1 MQKTLAF
8 ARRFPFVPRL
18 GKGGPLLSKLMKI
31 SFYSIVIAL
40 TTAQL
45 LFAETSRAQDIR
57 ETKITFGGQYSSLK
71 SALNKLQ
78 KESGYNVFYLSPKVN
93 PYKEDLTVPLAT
105 RSVHQTLELI
115 LQKTPFT
122 FRQEGKT
129 IILTEILAPVP
140 AEQPAQPAEK
150 TIRGK
155 VTDEKSEGLPGVSI
169 LVKGTQQG
177 TITDENGNYQVSVQ
191 NDEAI
196 LIFSFVGY
204 LSQEIPVEGRALL
217 DVSLKVDEKSL
228 EEVVVVGY
236 GTQRKGSVT
245 GAVDVISDE
254 QIKNRQAPTVS
265 QILQGLS
272 PAMSFST
279 NNYGFQP
286 GAEMNINIRG
296 TGSLNGGQPYVL
308 IDGIPG
314 DMNRINPEDVAS
326 ISILKDAAASAIY
339 GARAPY
345 GVILI
350 TTKSGSTDE
359 KLSVSYSGNVSVA
372 TPQRLPAM
380 LNSYTHARIVNES
393 GVWGAGGRVFS
404 NETID
409 RIIAFQKGD
418 FDYLKQFTVPD
429 ATYFETVALPNGTW
443 GINQQGNANYDW
455 IDEYYGSAVN
465 QKHDIS
471 IQGGSQKTSY
481 YLSGGYVGQEG
492 VLNYG
497 TDTYSRVNIMAKI
510 KTSIAPWWDIGYQP
524 RFMKSNRV
532 RPSMDKQ
539 GEYDL
544 VFHQIARTM
553 PTNAKYD
560 AYGNLMIQSKIPW
573 IRDAGNDHIETTE
586 NWQSFNTEIR
596 PLKNWKINADFAYQ
610 TVNIYR
616 SHQEMTVYET
626 MVNKTIVPTSN
637 TIPSNIQE
645 YHHNNNYWTTN
656 IYTTF
661 NTSIGEKQHL
671 TFLAG
676 TQFEKSNKRYLD
688 VYKTN
693 LLVQSVP
700 SLRTA
705 SGESSALDSLGHW
718 STQGYF
724 ARLNYDFDNRYLME
738 VNLRRD
744 GTSRFRRGNRWGTFP
759 SLSVGWNVSN
769 EGFWQPI
776 KHVVSLLKF
785 RGSWGRLGNQNV
797 DSYLDLNLIPIQTSP
812 LNYIFGYGQSRP
824 IGYTTVPGLISPNL
838 TWETATTT
846 DIGVDFAVLNRRLTG
861 SFDWF
866 ERATTD
872 MIGPAEAQ
880 PGVLG
885 TDLPKANNSA
895 FRTRGWELSLR
906 WNQSLSQSFSYFIT
920 GNIYD
925 SRSFVTKYVNP
936 TGTLGENL
944 TGTLAASTWYEG
956 KEEGEIWGYTSNGL
970 YRTQGDIDQHR
981 SSTDL
986 SFIWNGTWK
995 TGDVRYEDLNGDGKV
1010 NNGRNTIDDHG
1021 DLKIIGNRNP
1031 RYQYGLTLGFN
1042 WKNLDFSMLWRGIAK
1057 RDIFFEPLDNIFWG
1071 FRHFNQVSLFDGH
1084 LDYFRDQEGDKYT
1097 GLHEGAANLNLD
1109 AYWPRPYANDPENG
1123 KNRMPST
1130 RYLQSAAYLK
1140 LQNVQIGYN
1149 MPSSLASKIKMQRV
1163 RVYFS
1168 GENLLTL
1175 TKLSPGIDPVAI
1187 GSERGAGKTY
1197 GADRMLSLGL
1207 MLTY

>member
-1 MQKTLAF
+1 MHLKIPNREVALRIMRISFLQCLIALSFLQLSRAEDGKAQELMNKTVNLSVREEPLESVLSQLEKQSGTTFLYSRQVIDSQRKVTFTAS
-8 ARRFPFVPRL
+8 
-18 GKGGPLLSKLMKI
+18 GKKLSKVLDQMLKPLNLKYEVMGSQIIIKRDFQETAAPRTSLEEYQVI
-31 SFYSIVIAL
+31 S
-40 TTAQL
+40 
-45 LFAETSRAQDIR
+45 
-57 ETKITFGGQYSSLK
+57 
-71 SALNKLQ
+71 
-78 KESGYNVFYLSPKVN
+78 SPAN
-93 PYKEDLTVPLAT
+93 
-105 RSVHQTLELI
+105 RIS
-115 LQKTPFT
+115 
-122 FRQEGKT
+122 
-129 IILTEILAPVP
+129 
-140 AEQPAQPAEK
+140 
-150 TIRGK
+150 GK
-155 VTDEKSEGLPGVSI
+155 VTDEKGEGLPGVSI

-177 TITDENGNYQVSVQ
+177 TITDENGSFQLDVPEGS
-191 NDEAI
+191 I
-196 LIFSFVGY
+196 LILSFVGY
-204 LSQEIPVEGRALL
+204 ETQEITIGKETTLNL
-217 DVSLKVDEKSL
+217 SLKVDQKSL

-245 GAVDVISDE
+245 GAVDVISDD

-314 DMNRINPEDVAS
+314 DMNRINPEDIAS

-350 TTKSGSTDE
+350 TTKSGNTDE

-610 TVNIYR
+610 TVNLYR

-936 TGTLGENL
+936 TGTLGVNL
-944 TGTLAASTWYEG
+944 TGTLAFSTWYEG

-1123 KNRMPST
+1123 KNRMQST

-1175 TKLSPGIDPVAI
+1175 TKLSPGIDPIAI